1 MLPDTHHSS
10 DVPSIE
16 LEKLDCFHFLL
27 PKTSVILSELVI
39 EFTPM
44 LRTLMK

>member
-10 DVPSIE
+10 EVPSIE

-27 PKTSVILSELVI
+27 AKKSAILSELVI
-39 EFTPM
+39 EFTPI